1 MGIDNRGVLTHLVA
15 RKKVYVAKQPQCEGA
30 TPSGKEFPALK
41 PPCVGL
47 EALMYSPQG
56 G

>member
-1 MGIDNRGVLTHLVA
+1 MGIDKRVLTHLVA
-15 RKKVYVAKQPQCEGA
+15 RKKVCVAKQPQCEGA
-30 TPSGKEFPALK
+30 AFYEKDFPALK

-47 EALMYSPQG
+47 QALMYSPLG

>member
-1 MGIDNRGVLTHLVA
+1 MGTGNRGVLTHLVA
-15 RKKVYVAKQPQCEGA
+15 RKKVCETKQPQYEGA
-30 TPSGKEFPALK
+30 APSGKEFPALK

-47 EALMYSPQG
+47 EALVYSPLG